1 MAKMMRNEK
10 STREGKNIHAE
21 LIVATDDEIAVVE
34 ATAVSEEDR
43 KLAELGYVQ
52 VFF

>member
-1 MAKMMRNEK
+1 MAKTMRDEK
-10 STREGKNIHAE
+10 SRWEGPNIPAE
-21 LIVATDDEIAVVE
+21 LMVATDDEIAVVE

-52 VFF
+52 VF